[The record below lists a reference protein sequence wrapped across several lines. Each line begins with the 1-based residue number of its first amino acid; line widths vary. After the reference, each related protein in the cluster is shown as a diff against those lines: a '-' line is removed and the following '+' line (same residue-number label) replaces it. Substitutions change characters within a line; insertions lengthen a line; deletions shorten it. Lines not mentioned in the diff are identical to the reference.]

1 MIWKKK
7 EYGKIASLV
16 KISEIYSLKNL
27 RGFKK
32 VTMID
37 WIVLAFCFKC
47 WGVRKIMNRFELN

>member
-7 EYGKIASLV
+7 EHGKIASLV
-16 KISEIYSLKNL
+16 KIIEIYNLKNL
-27 RGFKK
+27 GGFKK

-47 WGVRKIMNRFELN
+47 

>member
-37 WIVLAFCFKC
+37 WIVLAFYFKC
-47 WGVRKIMNRFELN
+47 